1 MSRNGNVIAK
11 IKVTSNWHWPYSPAV
26 LLRDARVARL
36 CRFAGLISAGLGT
49 AGGAACAG
57 VAAPRPRCCCSSNWC
72 CTFDSAFAAPAFAA
86 TGVAALVVACN
97 CCNSCNDAG
106 ARVCASFCEQTR
118 FSSFDYTIV
127 LVTSLP
133 CSTSISKFFVNRERL
148 NFTHLSYK
156 HINNI
161 KYFKYYWI

>member
-1 MSRNGNVIAK
+1 M
-11 IKVTSNWHWPYSPAV
+11 

-97 CCNSCNDAG
+97 CCRSCNDAG
-106 ARVCASFCEQTR
+106 AKVCVSFYKTWI
-118 FSSFDYTIV
+118 SSIIIA
-127 LVTSLP
+127 VTSHKFVMMHP
-133 CSTSISKFFVNRERL
+133 FCNVYRSKNILSQICRESLIYL
-148 NFTHLSYK
+148 NH
-156 HINNI
+156 
-161 KYFKYYWI
+161 